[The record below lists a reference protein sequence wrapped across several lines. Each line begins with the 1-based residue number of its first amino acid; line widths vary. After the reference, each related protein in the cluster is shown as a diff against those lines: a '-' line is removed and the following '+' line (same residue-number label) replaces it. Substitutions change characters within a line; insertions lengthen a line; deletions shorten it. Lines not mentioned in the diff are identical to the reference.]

1 VRSGASYRTE
11 MCRVLTARA
20 LRALRDGAERAPW
33 PDDPAMLWGPDRGIV
48 QRALPGLVH
57 HEDDAADTIVTTVNG
72 ETISVTGAANK
83 TLLRFLRE
91 DVKLPGTKE
100 GCAEGECGACTV
112 FLDGMA
118 VMACLVPAPR
128 AHGAQIV
135 TVEGL
140 ADVDGTLHPLQQTF
154 IDAGAVQCGYCTPG
168 FLMSGAKL
176 LDEHAQ
182 PTREQ
187 IEQSITGNLCR
198 CTGYYK
204 IVEAFERAA
213 RTTERDG

>member
-1 VRSGASYRTE
+1 
-11 MCRVLTARA
+11 M
-20 LRALRDGAERAPW
+20 
-33 PDDPAMLWGPDRGIV
+33 PAMLWGPDQGVVRE
-48 QRALPGLVH
+48 ALPEMVR
-57 HEDDAADTIVTTVNG
+57 HEPDASDTIVTTING
-72 ETISVTGAANK
+72 TACTVTGGTDK

-91 DVKLPGTKE
+91 DIELTGTKE

-112 FLDGMA
+112 FLDGVA

-128 AHGAQIV
+128 AHGAEIV

-140 ADVDGTLHPLQQTF
+140 AATDGTLHPIQQAFVET
-154 IDAGAVQCGYCTPG
+154 GAVQCGYCTPG

-176 LDEHAQ
+176 LEEHPR
-182 PTREQ
+182 PTRAQ

-204 IVEAFERAA
+204 IVESFEKAA
-213 RTTERDG
+213 MNMATEAEGVSR